1 MASRIYVSPE
11 RKESVMPTDIVRE
24 DVQRLVR
31 EGAQLVDVRPDAE
44 FQGQHIAGAISLALK
59 ALEATTTD
67 NALDRSRAV
76 VVY

>member
-1 MASRIYVSPE
+1 
-11 RKESVMPTDIVRE
+11 MPTDIVRE

-44 FQGQHIAGAISLALK
+44 YQGQHIVGAISLPLK
-59 ALEATTTD
+59 ALDAATTD
-67 NALDRSRAV
+67 SALDRNRAV

>member
-1 MASRIYVSPE
+1 
-11 RKESVMPTDIVRE
+11 MPTEIVRE

-44 FQGQHIAGAISLALK
+44 FQGQHIAGAISLPLK
-59 ALEATTTD
+59 ALEPATTD
-67 NALDRSRAV
+67 SALNRNRAV